1 MSHFTVLVIGDN
13 PEEQL
18 APYHEFECT
27 GLDDEHIIEI
37 DITED
42 TKEDY
47 KKHADDLQS
56 FVEFVEDWHGYKLSD
71 EDRKYGYI
79 EKDDLGEFK
88 VIRRTNPNAK
98 WDWYQVGGRW
108 TGFFKLKEG
117 GEGLPG
123 ETAWCAEPAK
133 EGEVDIVFKGDVDF
147 EAMRKE
153 AADDANKKYSM
164 FENATKRDKPDR
176 LEVPPT
182 WKEIRENH
190 DGDIEAAREE
200 WNSYP
205 WVKALHEADLY
216 PWMEDVLDYYCV
228 GKGGREIFVKRAID
242 QVGVPY
248 AFVKDYKWYEKGE
261 MGWWGMASN
270 EMEQYEWNE
279 QFQKMLDEL
288 PDDTVLTL
296 VDCHI

>member
-1 MSHFTVLVIGDN
+1 
-13 PEEQL
+13 
-18 APYHEFECT
+18 
-27 GLDDEHIIEI
+27 
-37 DITED
+37 
-42 TKEDY
+42 
-47 KKHADDLQS
+47 
-56 FVEFVEDWHGYKLSD
+56 
-71 EDRKYGYI
+71 
-79 EKDDLGEFK
+79 
-88 VIRRTNPNAK
+88 
-98 WDWYQVGGRW
+98 
-108 TGFFKLKEG
+108 
-117 GEGLPG
+117 LPG